1 VKEFFDNLGM
11 VFVDAEKIGEYME
24 QQFEQRKAECKLMI
38 EEYLT
43 ANLDIKPDANG
54 EYEWDITA
62 RKIRDGKI

>member
-1 VKEFFDNLGM
+1 
-11 VFVDAEKIGEYME
+11 ME